1 MTREKVREGRV
12 ICDKIEQL
20 EYLEELISMEAVE
33 TQKPT
38 EEFELHVTPRS
49 YGSEDVTVV
58 VDDQLM
64 RKIFIAVAERKSELE
79 TKLERL

>member
-1 MTREKVREGRV
+1 MTKEKVREGRV

-20 EYLEELISMEAVE
+20 EYLEELILVEAVE

-38 EEFELHVTPRS
+38 KEFELHVTPRCYDADS
-49 YGSEDVTVV
+49 VIVM

-64 RKIFIAVAERKSELE
+64 RKILIAVAERKSELE